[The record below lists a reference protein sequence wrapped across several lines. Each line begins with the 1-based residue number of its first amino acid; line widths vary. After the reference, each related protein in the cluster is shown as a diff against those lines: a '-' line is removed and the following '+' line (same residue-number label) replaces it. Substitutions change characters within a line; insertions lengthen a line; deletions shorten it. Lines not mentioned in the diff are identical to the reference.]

1 MGPNMSQ
8 HHFTTTLDGRPTLVV
23 AGYDRPLD
31 DLFLTVFDLSAD
43 GDDELLFTSLVDKQH
58 DWADPAILLA
68 SLARLRLP
76 VPATFLAAIL
86 EDQRLRAGNKI
97 VVHHFDRPPQVMVF

>member
-1 MGPNMSQ
+1 MSQ
-8 HHFTTTLDGRPTLVV
+8 HHFTTSLDGRLMLVV

-43 GDDELLFTSLVDKQH
+43 GDDEGLFTSLLDTRH

-68 SLARLRLP
+68 SLARLRLQ

-97 VVHHFDRPPQVMVF
+97 VIHHVNRPPQVMVF